1 MATQM
6 ELGIFLAGNRMVQQ
20 RLVKQDN
27 RKLCKNEASRA

>member
-1 MATQM
+1 M
-6 ELGIFLAGNRMVQQ
+6 ELGFFSAGNRMVQQ